1 MQQYKVVPAQEIE
14 KRLHR
19 TVKEHETL
27 GEQVDELSRKEVIT
41 PEDEMELKRLRKLKL
56 YKKDMIAY
64 LKSMLQGGAKPE

>member
-14 KRLHR
+14 KRLHK

-27 GEQVDELSRKEVIT
+27 SEQVDELSGKEVIT

-64 LKSMLQGGAKPE
+64 LKSMLRGGASSE

>member
-19 TVKEHETL
+19 TEKEHETL

-64 LKSMLQGGAKPE
+64 LKSILQGGTRTE